1 MEPLLSCLP
10 CIIKQTIYGTR
21 AVSDDAWL
29 QRKVVTQVMHDLA
42 ESEFTVPPATLVD
55 RLNRQAVESLGVS
68 DPFQEQKNALG
79 GHLGA
84 VLDQVRRRA
93 ATVDADPAAA
103 ALRLSAAAA
112 HMAGFTSLDAAMD
125 RVAELARG
133 PVITMD
139 QERFMREARKTDRV
153 VLLAAGLLELP
164 FDLHLLAH
172 LGMRHVT
179 IAAVARP
186 FLWYLTA
193 DNLRALAGV
202 LPFKAEVAEIAPATP
217 EKSLLEIAGTGA
229 LVIAKGFAH
238 YQTFHGTEVPLAH
251 ILYGNRWCQPAM
263 LALGRPEAPASGIVV
278 AFNI

>member
-10 CIIKQTIYGTR
+10 CIVKQAIYGTR
-21 AVSDDAWL
+21 AVSDDTWL

-42 ESEFTVPPATLVD
+42 ESEFTVPPVNLVD

-68 DPFQEQKNALG
+68 DPFQEQKSALCA
-79 GHLGA
+79 HLDA
-84 VLDQVRRRA
+84 VLDRVRRLA

-103 ALRLSAAAA
+103 ALRMSAAAT
-112 HMAGFTSLDAAMD
+112 HMAGFTSLDAALD
-125 RVAELARG
+125 RVADLARG
-133 PVITMD
+133 PVIAMD
-139 QERFMREARKTDRV
+139 QERFLREARKTDRA
-153 VLLAAGLLELP
+153 VLIAAGLLELP

-186 FLWYLTA
+186 FLWYMTA

-202 LPFKAEVAEIAPATP
+202 MPFKAEIAEIVPSAP
-217 EKSLLEIAGTGA
+217 EKSLLELVGTGA

-238 YQTFHGTEVPLAH
+238 FQTFHGTEIPLAH

-263 LALGRPEAPASGIVV
+263 RALGRPEAPASGIVV
-278 AFNI
+278 SFNV